1 MTQRLRSFLALPFAV
16 AALAGAALAAGPEH
30 SDPRVRLALLS
41 GWAEADG
48 RRVAGFRVEL
58 APGWKTYWRTPGE
71 AGIPPHFDWSRS
83 ENVAAVEVRWPRPV
97 AFDTY
102 GMRTL
107 GYEREVTFPLELTPE
122 DPERGMRLALDVL
135 FGLCSDICVP
145 AQASLEL
152 TIPAGAPRDG
162 AGPISAALSA
172 TPTPAAAAGVL
183 IEACGIEGAGE
194 ARRLDATLRLPEGA
208 ATPVAVVEA
217 PAPVRAG
224 PVAIRH
230 EGDRLHLSA
239 PLAPAGAWV
248 ERGGF
253 RITLLSPE
261 AAVEATGCP

>member
-1 MTQRLRSFLALPFAV
+1 MTQRLRPFLALLLAV
-16 AALAGAALAAGPEH
+16 AALAGPALAAGPEH

-41 GWAEADG
+41 GWGEADG
-48 RRVAGFRVEL
+48 RRVAGFRVQL

-83 ENVAAVEVRWPRPV
+83 ENVAGVEVRWPRPV

-102 GMRTL
+102 GMLTL

-122 DPERGMRLALDVL
+122 DPERAMRLALDVL
-135 FGLCSDICVP
+135 FGLCSDICIP

-152 TIPAGAPRDG
+152 TIPPGAPLDG
-162 AGPISAALSA
+162 ARAISAALSA
-172 TPTPAAAAGVL
+172 EPTPAAAAGVL
-183 IEACGIEGAGE
+183 IEACDVEGTGE
-194 ARRLDATLRLPEGA
+194 ARRLVATLRVPAGA
-208 ATPVAVVEA
+208 ATPFAVVEA

-224 PVAIRH
+224 AVAVRR

-239 PLAPAGAWV
+239 PLAPADAWV
-248 ERGGF
+248 GRGGF